1 MCHWSVSPF
10 LTQIRIH
17 RLQFPTHFPLRR
29 VSGCSTSPL
38 SPQACIR
45 VLYQLMSEYVS
56 VPWEALSH
64 LSGSVIYGGRV
75 TDKWDQRT
83 LSAILGKFFNEGV
96 LQNSTKS
103 FSTIE
108 VGVWGWQEMSAQ
120 IGRL

>member
-1 MCHWSVSPF
+1 
-10 LTQIRIH
+10 
-17 RLQFPTHFPLRR
+17 
-29 VSGCSTSPL
+29 
-38 SPQACIR
+38 
-45 VLYQLMSEYVS
+45 MSEYVS